1 MLLERENPLEVL
13 RASAA
18 RAAAGS
24 GKIVVVA
31 GEAGIGKT
39 SLLRAFAAQQ
49 GTRGRILWGWCEALF
64 TPRPLGP
71 VHDMAASLGPEVA
84 ALLDEGA
91 EQGRLFPALLQA
103 LQRDGG
109 MTVLMFEDMHWADE
123 ATLDLVKYL
132 GRRVSMVPVLLLLSV
147 RSDEMHGDHPLSHA
161 LGDLPAGDV
170 TRITLQPLSRASVSR
185 LAQEAGR
192 SGEDIYRVTQG
203 NPFFVTE
210 LLSDGDADPRRLPG
224 SIRDAVWARLSRL
237 ETDERRLLEVVSITP
252 GGIQPWLLR
261 VLVGDDADALI
272 DRSEA
277 RGLLRRDG
285 QGVITFRHELAR
297 EAALERLAPSTRRSL
312 HARIEAAL
320 SAQPSARAEAMLAE
334 RVHHGDGAGK
344 GERVL
349 ELAPLAARQAARMG
363 AHLEAAAH
371 LATALRYVGL
381 ASPELAAELYQDWA
395 YEADLSLL
403 LTSEVIEARQRAIG
417 LWRQLG
423 RADRVSANLRRLSR
437 LYWRQ
442 GEGRLAEDCAEEAV
456 RVVEALP
463 PGRELAL
470 AYSTRSQL
478 HMLHYRFDEA
488 VEWGERAIA
497 LSDSLGEI
505 GTRVHALNNVG
516 TALMFASRPGGRER
530 LQESLAL
537 SLAHELHDDAARAYT
552 NFAEAATLE
561 RDFALAEDL
570 LAEGIAFCLRHDLDS
585 VTQYLVGRQ
594 AQLRLDQGRFSEAE
608 AIAQEVMARDRLPM
622 VMHLPALTVLA
633 TVRIR
638 RGTADAPALLDRA
651 LREAIVTGE
660 AQRIIPVRL
669 ALAEAAWLA
678 EDSAAAQ
685 RQLALLAG
693 LGLDNFRPWD
703 LAELAVWWQRC
714 GMAEPFPASFSDM
727 QVPPARAAELRGDLL
742 TAAAEWTRLGLP
754 YEAALTSLQAMCP
767 EAGDALVSAIA
778 TLDSLEA
785 RPAAALARKRAKCLG
800 LADRLPRLRRGPYAA
815 ARQHP
820 LGLTQHEQQVLV
832 LISQGIGNKE
842 IARRMSRSPRT
853 IEHHVSAVLGKF
865 NAANRME
872 LLSRLRQDPWLLP
885 DAHDL
890 HARAVEGTGAASQA
904 NAGKSGGSRS
914 KNG

>member
-1 MLLERENPLEVL
+1 MLLERKSPLEVI
-13 RASAA
+13 RVSAA
-18 RAAAGS
+18 RAAAGN
-24 GKIVVVA
+24 GRVIVIE

-39 SLLRAFAAQQ
+39 SLLRGFAAQA

-71 VHDMAASLGPEVA
+71 VHDMAEALGPEVT
-84 ALLDEGA
+84 ALLNEGA
-91 EQGRLFPALLQA
+91 EQGRLFPALLHA
-103 LQRDGG
+103 LQQAAGL
-109 MTVLMFEDMHWADE
+109 TVLVFEDMHWADK

-132 GRRVSMVPVLLLLSV
+132 GRRVSLLPVLLLISV
-147 RSDEMHGDHPLSHA
+147 RSDEMDGDHPLFHV

-170 TRITLQPLSRASVSR
+170 ARITLRPLSEASVSR

-192 SGEDIYRVTQG
+192 PVADIYRITQG

-210 LLSDGDADPRRLPG
+210 LLSDGEADPRHRLPG

-237 ETDERRLLEVVSITP
+237 DAEERRLLEAVSITP

-261 VLVGDDADALI
+261 VLVGNGADALV

-277 RGLLRRDG
+277 RGLLQRDE
-285 QGVITFRHELAR
+285 QGIITFRHELAR

-320 SAQPSARAEAMLAE
+320 SALPPAHAEAMLAA
-334 RVHHGDGAGK
+334 RVHHADGAGN

-371 LATALRYVGL
+371 LATALRHVGL
-381 ASPELAAELYQDWA
+381 AAPDLAAELYQDWA

-403 LTSEVIEARQRAIG
+403 LTSEVIAARQRAIT

-456 RVVEALP
+456 RVVESLP

-488 VEWGERAIA
+488 VAWGERAIA
-497 LSDSLGEI
+497 LSGSPGEI

-516 TALMFASRPGGRER
+516 TALMFAGRPGGRER

-537 SLAHELHDDAARAYT
+537 SLEHELHDDAARAYT

-561 RDFALAEDL
+561 RDFALADDL

-594 AQLRLDQGRFSEAE
+594 AQLRLDQGRFRDAE
-608 AIAQEVMARDRLPM
+608 AIAQGVMARDRLPM

-633 TVRIR
+633 TVRMR
-638 RGTADAPALLDRA
+638 RGEGDAPALLDRA
-651 LREAIVTGE
+651 LSEGLVTGE

-678 EDSAAAQ
+678 EDMAAAQ

-693 LGLDNFRPWD
+693 MGLGDFQPY
-703 LAELAVWWQRC
+703 LAEMAVWWRRC
-714 GMAEPFPASFSDM
+714 GMALPFASP
-727 QVPPARAAELRGDLL
+727 VPDAQLPLARAAELRGDPVA
-742 TAAAEWTRLGLP
+742 AAAEWTRLGLP
-754 YEAALTSLQAMCP
+754 YEAALAGLQATGP
-767 EAGDALVSAIA
+767 KAAEALVAAIT
-778 TLDSLEA
+778 TLETLEA
-785 RPAAALARKRAKCLG
+785 RPAAALGRKLAQRLG
-800 LADRLPRLRRGPYAA
+800 LADRMPPLRRGPYAA

-820 LGLTQHEQQVLV
+820 LGLTLHEQQVLV
-832 LISQGIGNKE
+832 LIAQGNGNKE

-865 NAANRME
+865 SAANRME
-872 LLSRLRQDPWLLP
+872 LLLRLRQDPWLLP
-885 DAHDL
+885 DTRHLQSSDA
-890 HARAVEGTGAASQA
+890 AAASA
-904 NAGKSGGSRS
+904 VSRTDAGKSGCSRP

>member
-1 MLLERENPLEVL
+1 M
-13 RASAA
+13 
-18 RAAAGS
+18 
-24 GKIVVVA
+24 
-31 GEAGIGKT
+31 
-39 SLLRAFAAQQ
+39 
-49 GTRGRILWGWCEALF
+49 
-64 TPRPLGP
+64 
-71 VHDMAASLGPEVA
+71 
-84 ALLDEGA
+84 
-91 EQGRLFPALLQA
+91 
-103 LQRDGG
+103 
-109 MTVLMFEDMHWADE
+109 
-123 ATLDLVKYL
+123 
-132 GRRVSMVPVLLLLSV
+132 
-147 RSDEMHGDHPLSHA
+147 
-161 LGDLPAGDV
+161 
-170 TRITLQPLSRASVSR
+170 
-185 LAQEAGR
+185 
-192 SGEDIYRVTQG
+192 
-203 NPFFVTE
+203 TE
-210 LLSDGDADPRRLPG
+210 LLSDGEADPRRRLPG

-237 ETDERRLLEVVSITP
+237 DADERRILEAVSITP

-261 VLVGDDADALI
+261 VLAGNEAESLI

-285 QGVITFRHELAR
+285 QGLITFRHELAR
-297 EAALERLAPSTRRSL
+297 EAALERLAPTTRRSL

-320 SAQPSARAEAMLAE
+320 SALPPARAEAMLAA
-334 RVHHGDGAGK
+334 RVHHADGAGN

-381 ASPELAAELYQDWA
+381 AAPDLAAALYQDWA

-403 LTSEVIEARQRAIG
+403 LTSEVIEARQRAID

-442 GEGRLAEDCAEEAV
+442 GDGRLAEDCAEEAV
-456 RVVEALP
+456 RVVESLP

-516 TALMFASRPGGRER
+516 TALMFAGRPGGRER

-537 SLAHELHDDAARAYT
+537 SLAHGLHDDAARAYT

-561 RDFALAEDL
+561 RDFVLADDL

-594 AQLRLDQGRFSEAE
+594 AQLRLDQGRFREAE
-608 AIAQEVMARDRLPM
+608 AIAQGVMARDQLPM

-633 TVRIR
+633 TVRMR
-638 RGTADAPALLDRA
+638 LGEGDAPALLDRA
-651 LREAIVTGE
+651 LAEALVTGE

-669 ALAEAAWLA
+669 ALAEAAWLT
-678 EDSAAAQ
+678 EDMAAAQ

-693 LGLDNFRPWD
+693 TRLDDFQPY
-703 LAELAVWWQRC
+703 LPEMVVWWRRC
-714 GMAEPFPASFSDM
+714 GMAEPFPSAVSETGL
-727 QVPPARAAELRGDLL
+727 PLARAAEMRGDPGA
-742 TAAAEWTRLGLP
+742 AAAEWTRLGLP
-754 YEAALTSLQAMCP
+754 YEAALAGLQATGP
-767 EAGDALVSAIA
+767 DAAAALVAALA
-778 TLDSLEA
+778 TLETLEA
-785 RPAAALARKRAKCLG
+785 RPAAALARKRAHRLG
-800 LADRLPRLRRGPYAA
+800 LADRLPRMPRGPYAA
-815 ARQHP
+815 SRRHP
-820 LGLTQHEQQVLV
+820 MGLTLHEQQVLV
-832 LISQGIGNKE
+832 LIAQGIGNKE

-872 LLSRLRQDPWLLP
+872 LLMRLRQDPWLLP
-885 DAHDL
+885 DPRHLQSSGSGGA
-890 HARAVEGTGAASQA
+890 GAAFLA
-904 NAGKSGGSRS
+904 DAGKSGGSPF

>member
-1 MLLERENPLEVL
+1 MLLERESPLEVI
-13 RASAA
+13 RAAAA
-18 RAAAGS
+18 RAAAGN
-24 GKIVVVA
+24 GKVVVVE
-31 GEAGIGKT
+31 GEPGIGKT

-64 TPRPLGP
+64 VPRPLGP
-71 VHDMAASLGPEVA
+71 VHDMAASLGSQVA

-103 LQRDGG
+103 LQQAGG
-109 MTVLMFEDMHWADE
+109 PTVLVFEDMHWADK

-132 GRRVSMVPVLLLLSV
+132 GRRVSLLPVLLLLSM
-147 RSDEMHGDHPLSHA
+147 RSDEIHGDHPLSHV
-161 LGDLPAGDV
+161 LGDLPSGDV
-170 TRITLQPLSRASVSR
+170 ARITLRPLSAESVSR

-192 SGEDIYRVTQG
+192 PVDDIYRVTQG

-210 LLSDGDADPRRLPG
+210 LLSDGEADPRRRLPG

-237 ETDERRLLEVVSITP
+237 DADERRILEAVSITP

-261 VLVGDDADALI
+261 VLVGNEAESLI

-285 QGVITFRHELAR
+285 QGLITFRHELAR
-297 EAALERLAPSTRRSL
+297 EAALERIAPSTRRSL

-320 SAQPSARAEAMLAE
+320 SALPPARAEAMLAA
-334 RVHHGDGAGK
+334 RVHHADGAGN

-381 ASPELAAELYQDWA
+381 AAPDLAAALYQDWA

-442 GEGRLAEDCAEEAV
+442 GDGRLAEDCAEEAV
-456 RVVEALP
+456 RVVESLP

-497 LSDSLGEI
+497 LSDTLGEI

-516 TALMFASRPGGRER
+516 TALMFAGRPGGRER

-537 SLAHELHDDAARAYT
+537 SLAHGLHDDAARAYT

-561 RDFALAEDL
+561 RDFALADDL

-594 AQLRLDQGRFSEAE
+594 AQLRLDQGRFREAE
-608 AIAQEVMARDRLPM
+608 AIARGVMARDQLPM

-633 TVRIR
+633 TVRMR
-638 RGTADAPALLDRA
+638 LGEGDAPALLDRA
-651 LREAIVTGE
+651 LAEALVTGE

-669 ALAEAAWLA
+669 ALAEAAWLT
-678 EDSAAAQ
+678 EDMAAAQ

-693 LGLDNFRPWD
+693 TRLDDFQPY
-703 LAELAVWWQRC
+703 LPEMVVWWRRC
-714 GMAEPFPASFSDM
+714 GMAEPFPSAVSETGL
-727 QVPPARAAELRGDLL
+727 PLARAAEMRGDPRA
-742 TAAAEWTRLGLP
+742 AAAEWTRLGLP
-754 YEAALTSLQAMCP
+754 YEAALAGLQATGP
-767 EAGDALVSAIA
+767 DAAEALVAALA
-778 TLDSLEA
+778 TLETLEA
-785 RPAAALARKRAKCLG
+785 RPAAALARKRAHRLG
-800 LADRLPRLRRGPYAA
+800 LADRLPRMRRGPYAA
-815 ARQHP
+815 SRRHP
-820 LGLTQHEQQVLV
+820 MGLTLHEQQVLV
-832 LISQGIGNKE
+832 LIAQGIGNKE

-872 LLSRLRQDPWLLP
+872 LLMRLRQDPWLLP
-885 DAHDL
+885 DPRHLQSSGSGGAG
-890 HARAVEGTGAASQA
+890 AVFLAD
-904 NAGKSGGSRS
+904 AGKTGGSPV

>member
-1 MLLERENPLEVL
+1 MLLERESPLEVI
-13 RASAA
+13 RAAAA
-18 RAAAGS
+18 RAAAGN
-24 GKIVVVA
+24 GKVVVVE

-64 TPRPLGP
+64 VPRPLGP
-71 VHDMAASLGPEVA
+71 VHDMAASLGSPVA

-103 LQRDGG
+103 LQQADGL
-109 MTVLMFEDMHWADE
+109 TVLVFEDMHWADK

-132 GRRVSMVPVLLLLSV
+132 GRRVSLLPVLLLISV
-147 RSDEMHGDHPLSHA
+147 RSDEMHGDHPLSQV
-161 LGDLPAGDV
+161 LGDLPGGDV
-170 TRITLQPLSRASVSR
+170 ARITLRPLSEASVSR

-192 SGEDIYRVTQG
+192 PLDDIYRVTQG

-210 LLSDGDADPRRLPG
+210 LLSDGEADPRRRLPG

-237 ETDERRLLEVVSITP
+237 DADERRLLEVVSITP

-261 VLVGDDADALI
+261 VVAGDEADALI

-320 SAQPSARAEAMLAE
+320 SALPPARAEAMLAA
-334 RVHHGDGAGK
+334 RVHHADGAGN

-371 LATALRYVGL
+371 LATALRYLGL
-381 ASPELAAELYQDWA
+381 AAPDLAAELYQDWA

-403 LTSEVIEARQRAIG
+403 LTSEVIEARQRAIT

-516 TALMFASRPGGRER
+516 TALMFAGRPGGRER

-537 SLAHELHDDAARAYT
+537 SLEHGLHDDAARAYT

-561 RDFALAEDL
+561 RDFALADDL

-594 AQLRLDQGRFSEAE
+594 AQLRLDQGRFREAE
-608 AIAQEVMARDRLPM
+608 AIAQGVMARDQLPM

-633 TVRIR
+633 TVRMR
-638 RGTADAPALLDRA
+638 RGEDDAPALLDRA
-651 LREAIVTGE
+651 LNEALVTGE

-678 EDSAAAQ
+678 EDMAAAQ

-693 LGLDNFRPWD
+693 MGLDGFQPY
-703 LAELAVWWQRC
+703 LPEMVVWWQRC
-714 GMAEPFPASFSDM
+714 GMAEPFPSVLSDM
-727 QVPPARAAELRGDLL
+727 QLPLARAAELRGDPLS
-742 TAAAEWTRLGLP
+742 AAAEWTRLGLP
-754 YEAALTSLQAMCP
+754 YDAALASLQATGPEAAEALVAALT
-767 EAGDALVSAIA
+767 
-778 TLDSLEA
+778 TLETLEA
-785 RPAAALARKRAKCLG
+785 RPAAALARKRAQRLG

-815 ARQHP
+815 SRQHP
-820 LGLTQHEQQVLV
+820 MGLTLHEQQVLV
-832 LISQGIGNKE
+832 LIAQGIGNKE

-872 LLSRLRQDPWLLP
+872 LLMRLRQDPWLLP
-885 DAHDL
+885 EARHL
-890 HARAVEGTGAASQA
+890 HPCGDGGSGTVSLAD
-904 NAGKSGGSRS
+904 AGKSGGSPA
-914 KNG
+914 KKG

>member
-1 MLLERENPLEVL
+1 MLLERESPLEVI
-13 RASAA
+13 RAAAA
-18 RAAAGS
+18 RAAAGN
-24 GKIVVVA
+24 GKVVVVE

-64 TPRPLGP
+64 VPRPLGP
-71 VHDMAASLGPEVA
+71 VHDMAASLGSPVA

-103 LQRDGG
+103 LQQAGG
-109 MTVLMFEDMHWADE
+109 LTVLVFEDMHWADK

-132 GRRVSMVPVLLLLSV
+132 GRRVSLLPVLLLISV
-147 RSDEMHGDHPLSHA
+147 RSDEMHGDHPLSQV
-161 LGDLPAGDV
+161 LGDLPGGDV
-170 TRITLQPLSRASVSR
+170 ARITLRPLSEASVSR

-192 SGEDIYRVTQG
+192 PLDDIYRVTQG

-210 LLSDGDADPRRLPG
+210 LLSDGEADPRRRLPG

-237 ETDERRLLEVVSITP
+237 DADERRLLEVVSITP

-261 VLVGDDADALI
+261 VVAGDEADALI

-285 QGVITFRHELAR
+285 QGLITFRHELAR

-320 SAQPSARAEAMLAE
+320 SALPPARAEAMLAA
-334 RVHHGDGAGK
+334 RVHHADGAGN

-381 ASPELAAELYQDWA
+381 AAPDLAAELYQDWA

-516 TALMFASRPGGRER
+516 TALMFAGRPGGRER

-537 SLAHELHDDAARAYT
+537 SLEHGLHDDAARAYT

-561 RDFALAEDL
+561 RDFALADDL

-594 AQLRLDQGRFSEAE
+594 AQLRLDQGRFREAE
-608 AIAQEVMARDRLPM
+608 AIAQGVMARDQLPM

-633 TVRIR
+633 TVRMR
-638 RGTADAPALLDRA
+638 LGEDDAPALLDRA
-651 LREAIVTGE
+651 LGEALVTGE

-678 EDSAAAQ
+678 EDMGAAQ

-693 LGLDNFRPWD
+693 MGLDGFQPY
-703 LAELAVWWQRC
+703 LPEMVVWWQRC
-714 GMAEPFPASFSDM
+714 GMAELFPSLLSDM
-727 QVPPARAAELRGDLL
+727 QLPLARAAELRSDPLS
-742 TAAAEWTRLGLP
+742 AAAEWTRLGLP
-754 YEAALTSLQAMCP
+754 YEAALAGLQATGP
-767 EAGDALVSAIA
+767 EAAEALVAA
-778 TLDSLEA
+778 LTTLEILEA
-785 RPAAALARKRAKCLG
+785 RPAAALARKRAQRLG

-815 ARQHP
+815 SRQHP
-820 LGLTQHEQQVLV
+820 MGLTLHEQQVLV
-832 LISQGIGNKE
+832 LIAQGIGNKE

-872 LLSRLRQDPWLLP
+872 LLMRLRQEPWLLP
-885 DAHDL
+885 EARHL
-890 HARAVEGTGAASQA
+890 HPPDDGGSGTVSLAD
-904 NAGKSGGSRS
+904 AGKSGGSPL